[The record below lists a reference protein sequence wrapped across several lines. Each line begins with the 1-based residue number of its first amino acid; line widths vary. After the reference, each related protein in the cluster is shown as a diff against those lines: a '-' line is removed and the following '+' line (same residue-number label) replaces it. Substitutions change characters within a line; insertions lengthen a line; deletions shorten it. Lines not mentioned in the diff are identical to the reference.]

1 MINENRKLSNLAEGI
16 DHHVRFVGGAAA
28 VEKVADT
35 GQGITVAYIGT
46 GVVELTWLDNPGMF
60 VDAHPSFH
68 AATPANVKGFRA
80 VFGEFNA
87 STLKLRVYLY
97 EDAGDGT
104 SALAD
109 LAASEWCGVVA
120 TFKRSGTGV

>member
-16 DHHVRFVGGAAA
+16 DHHVRFVGGTNA

-60 VDAHPSFH
+60 VDAHASFH
-68 AATPANVKGFRA
+68 ATTPANVKAFAA
-80 VFGEFNA
+80 VFGA
-87 STLKLRVYLY
+87 YDAATYKLRVYLY
-97 EDAGDGT
+97 EGAGDGT
-104 SALAD
+104 SALAN
-109 LAASEWCGVVA
+109 LAALEWCGVVA